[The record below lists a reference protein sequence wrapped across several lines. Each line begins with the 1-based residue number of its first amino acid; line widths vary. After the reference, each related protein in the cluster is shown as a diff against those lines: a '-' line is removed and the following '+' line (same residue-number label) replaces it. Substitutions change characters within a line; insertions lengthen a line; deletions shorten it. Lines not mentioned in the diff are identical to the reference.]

1 MNELVFK
8 FKKTMDMY
16 KGYAYPNL
24 NLGYIQSFCKVH
36 EKNIEIL
43 QIDVACE

>member
-1 MNELVFK
+1 MYLKKIPLLLVMNELVFK

-24 NLGYIQSFCKVH
+24 NLGCIQSF
-36 EKNIEIL
+36 
-43 QIDVACE
+43 